1 VRRAKGFF
9 RLATRAQFMA
19 SGSQAGPLLE
29 DPFPEWAA
37 EQEQE
42 QEQEQ
47 EEVQEPAPV
56 TDEV

>member
-1 VRRAKGFF
+1 MRRAKGFF
-9 RLATRAQFMA
+9 WLATRAQFMA

-29 DPFPEWAA
+29 DPFPEWAV
-37 EQEQE
+37 E